1 MRRVP
6 QGHTL
11 LPCRCLLTRA
21 GDARPCRLLCA
32 VPVRVL
38 CPPRVRSRS
47 ASNRRMRPVL
57 AGRRSLSLVSCRFS
71 PSTPVPPSLPR
82 GGHSCPPACS
92 ARTWERPPRPRPL
105 LSRHGVFLQVS
116 RRGELGATW
125 AFAGRPRVW
134 VLPYLGP
141 WPRPASGPVAW
152 PWWVSFSFLF
162 FSFGEGLQ
170 KFKKKK
176 PVLLHSITISTQQ
189 AYNITCFSIKFLL

>member
-1 MRRVP
+1 MRVP

-11 LPCRCLLTRA
+11 LPCRCLLTLAHAGCCAPFLCGFCALPACARA
-21 GDARPCRLLCA
+21 PLRTAGCGLSSPA
-32 VPVRVL
+32 VAL
-38 CPPRVRSRS
+38 
-47 ASNRRMRPVL
+47 
-57 AGRRSLSLVSCRFS
+57 SLSFPADS
-71 PSTPVPPSLPR
+71 PRGRSSASTPVPPSLP
-82 GGHSCPPACS
+82 GAGHSCPPACS

-189 AYNITCFSIKFLL
+189 TYNITCFSIKFLL